1 MVVWARNFWSRAR
14 SHGSRAG
21 MCARQVRAR
30 NLRSWLPPAA
40 LALAISACGSSA
52 GLNGSP
58 SGSYTTTIAEP
69 GNVGRLIDG
78 TWKATFGKHGSFKI
92 ENNRKFGLDTGP
104 GSFYRGTTFQINP
117 PSPGG
122 CGPGANTGTYTLR
135 LTRGKLNF
143 IRLADPC
150 KLRAFILSNRTFTK
164 VG

>member
-1 MVVWARNFWSRAR
+1 MVVWVRNFR
-14 SHGSRAG
+14 SRAG
-21 MCARQVRAR
+21 SHGTRAGVRTRRVRAR
-30 NLRSWLPPAA
+30 NLRSWLPAGV
-40 LALAISACGSSA
+40 LALAISSCGSSA

-78 TWKATFGKHGSFKI
+78 TWKATFGKHGSFNI
-92 ENNRKFGLDTGP
+92 ESNRKFGLNTGP

-135 LTRGKLNF
+135 LTRGKLTF
-143 IRLADPC
+143 IRLTDPC
-150 KLRAFILSNRTFTK
+150 KLRAFILENRTFTK